1 MSYVRKVFEAA
12 ARYHF
17 KRQQGGEREV
27 LEERGIA
34 RAARI

>member
-17 KRQQGGEREV
+17 KRQQGVERGV
-27 LEERGIA
+27 LEERGVA